1 MNGKLDAGRP
11 TPPDP
16 EKMNDS
22 RAEWAAASLRHFQS
36 CTGADFDDALSDLLC
51 DLMHWSDRNG
61 FDFDG
66 QLTRART
73 HYEAETSR
81 SIDLMADALNII
93 ASGKAEPDEMVKIA
107 IDALEMAPSA
117 WAKIDNRGELFGEIS
132 QAPTWK
138 QPELS
143 GEGMRADKW
152 TGEAGAE
159 QSPALSQGGG
169 GQKR

>member
-1 MNGKLDAGRP
+1 VTDKPAAARP

-36 CTGADFDDALSDLLC
+36 CTGTDFDDALSDLLC

-81 SIDLMADALNII
+81 SIDLMVDALNII
-93 ASGKAEPDEMVKIA
+93 ASGNAEPAEMVKIA

-117 WAKIDNRGELFGEIS
+117 RAKIDHDVELFGEV
-132 QAPTWK
+132 
-138 QPELS
+138 
-143 GEGMRADKW
+143 RVDKW
-152 TGEAGAE
+152 TGEPPGETAGAG
-159 QSPALSQGGG
+159 QSAGK
-169 GQKR
+169 GQSHR